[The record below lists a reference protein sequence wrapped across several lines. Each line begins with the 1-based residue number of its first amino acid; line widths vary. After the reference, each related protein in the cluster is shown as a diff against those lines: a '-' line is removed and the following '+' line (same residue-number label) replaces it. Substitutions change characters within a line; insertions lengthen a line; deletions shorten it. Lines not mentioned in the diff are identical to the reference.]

1 MAGLSF
7 LVLGS
12 WGSEFSRFGRWGG
25 LSFLGLG
32 FPNLVHAWGRVWERG
47 GSEFPGSEVRSGT
60 PLYEPYTRYVPPQR
74 AGFLHHFGLKTGL
87 VLEGIMRVY
96 ECIYHLN
103 SK

>member
-32 FPNLVHAWGRVWERG
+32 FPNLVHAGGRVWERG

-60 PLYEPYTRYVPPQR
+60 PLYEPYTRYVPAQR